1 MNTTYSVSATVDD
14 LSRVAGVRHSLREA
28 LELALAY
35 QHNGY
40 KDICVEVDGVMYSLA
55 QFRLLVE

>member
-14 LSRVAGVRHSLREA
+14 LSRVAGVRHSLGEA
-28 LELALAY
+28 LDLALAY
-35 QHNGY
+35 ERDSY
-40 KDICVEVDGVMYSLA
+40 KDICVDVDGVVYSLA

>member
-1 MNTTYSVSATVDD
+1 MNTTYAVSAMVDD

-35 QHNGY
+35 QRDGC
-40 KDICVEVDGVMYSLA
+40 KDICVEVDGVVYSLA